1 LIWNFTIL
9 TPTNKEYVYQLS
21 DLSSNSHTGQF
32 IAEKIEKILDKVG
45 PNKFSAIVSDN
56 GSNVRRAREI
66 IKSKFPSIENVRCVS
81 HCINLISCDIVQH
94 SFAEKLLRKIN
105 ILSSFFR
112 NNAMA
117 GMNIFFNLRN
127 FINFN

>member
-1 LIWNFTIL
+1 M
-9 TPTNKEYVYQLS
+9 
-21 DLSSNSHTGQF
+21 
-32 IAEKIEKILDKVG
+32 
-45 PNKFSAIVSDN
+45 
-56 GSNVRRAREI
+56 
-66 IKSKFPSIENVRCVS
+66 S